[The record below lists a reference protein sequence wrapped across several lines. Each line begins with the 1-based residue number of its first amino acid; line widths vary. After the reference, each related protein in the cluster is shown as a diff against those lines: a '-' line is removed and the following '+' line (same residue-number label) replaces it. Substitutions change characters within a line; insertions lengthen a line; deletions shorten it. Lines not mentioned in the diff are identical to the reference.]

1 MTVAWFLGVAMISYY
16 TDVIG
21 PGVYII
27 VAIVGITLA
36 VWYFMD
42 YLELTLKL
50 VTDKTKIQHA

>member
-1 MTVAWFLGVAMISYY
+1 MTIAWLLGIVMVSYY
-16 TDVIG
+16 SDIIG
-21 PGVYII
+21 PGVHMSR
-27 VAIVGITLA
+27 AIVGITLA